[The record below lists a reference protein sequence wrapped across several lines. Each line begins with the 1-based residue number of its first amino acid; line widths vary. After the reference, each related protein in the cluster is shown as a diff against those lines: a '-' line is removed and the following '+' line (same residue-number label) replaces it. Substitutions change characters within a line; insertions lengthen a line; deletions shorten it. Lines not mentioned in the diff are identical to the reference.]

1 MVMAGAFRVAVDR
14 AALEGVELESVFGS
28 SPPMEDTHMT
38 RSNRAKITGL
48 VLCVTMPL
56 LAWGQDLPA
65 GAVMLRPSE
74 LQWKPLPAP
83 VGAQT
88 SELVGGRTQPGFYVE
103 RVQFP
108 ANFIH
113 YPYAHPD
120 NRTYAVISGTMY
132 VGFGDTFDQA
142 KLKAL
147 PPGSFWTEPAHVNH
161 FLMTKDEPVFFQIT
175 GTGPSGTTFVD
186 PAHDPRKK

>member
-1 MVMAGAFRVAVDR
+1 MTLSTR
-14 AALEGVELESVFGS
+14 A
-28 SPPMEDTHMT
+28 T
-38 RSNRAKITGL
+38 IIGL
-48 VLCVTMPL
+48 VLFVTTPF
-56 LAWGQDLPA
+56 LARGQELSA
-65 GAVMLRPSE
+65 GAVMLTPSE
-74 LQWKPLPAP
+74 LQWKPGAAP
-83 VGAQT
+83 VGAQF
-88 SELVGGRTQPGFYVE
+88 SELVGSRTQPGFYVE

-113 YPYAHPD
+113 YPHAHPD
-120 NRTYAVISGTMY
+120 NRTYTVISGTLY
-132 VGFGDTFDQA
+132 VGFGDKFEQA

-147 PPGSFWTEPAHVNH
+147 PPGSFWTEPANINH

>member
-1 MVMAGAFRVAVDR
+1 
-14 AALEGVELESVFGS
+14 
-28 SPPMEDTHMT
+28 MEQTHMT
-38 RSNRAKITGL
+38 FSNLAKTIGL
-48 VLCVTMPL
+48 VLVAMTPL
-56 LAWGQDLPA
+56 LAWGQGLPA
-65 GAVMLRPSE
+65 GAVMRTPSE

-83 VGAQT
+83 VGAQIL
-88 SELVGGRTQPGFYVE
+88 ELVGGRTQPGFDVE

-108 ANFIH
+108 ANFTH
-113 YPYAHPD
+113 YPHSHPEY
-120 NRTYAVISGTMY
+120 RTYTVISGTLS

-147 PPGSFWTEPAHVNH
+147 PPGSFWTEPANVNH
-161 FLMTKDEPVFFQIT
+161 FFMTKDGPVFFQLT